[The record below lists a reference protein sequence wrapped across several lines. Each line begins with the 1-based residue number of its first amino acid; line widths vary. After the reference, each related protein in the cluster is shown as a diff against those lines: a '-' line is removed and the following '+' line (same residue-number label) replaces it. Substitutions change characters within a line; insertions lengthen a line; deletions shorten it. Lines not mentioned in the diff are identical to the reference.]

1 MEARSQKRLKPK
13 GKVDGAPRKAAD
25 AETCV
30 QVLGLRAHML
40 VFEEPRKLFSQKGD
54 GRSILRGLGGNPGV
68 ARESVVFFW

>member
-1 MEARSQKRLKPK
+1 
-13 GKVDGAPRKAAD
+13 
-25 AETCV
+25 
-30 QVLGLRAHML
+30 ML